1 MSDVSDMN
9 SAQGS
14 GLADALAA
22 LSTAVESR
30 LIEVIEAHRRDWQD
44 LGRAGAHMLDTAA
57 LALRGGKRMR
67 AVLGGV
73 GMSLPQ
79 GSPDPAAR
87 LAGPHSAHLGAALE
101 LYQASALMHDDVI
114 DAALTRRGM
123 PATHERHAAD
133 HRAQGWLGEADAFG
147 RNAAVLGG
155 DLLLS
160 AAGAE
165 MGAAVGASVEAG
177 GTYRQALAARDAFD
191 AMTTEVAV
199 GQFLDVRSQVLP
211 LPDPRADPV
220 AAGRDMR
227 ARALEVVRRKSARYS
242 VMHPLLIGALLGGVE
257 RGSALYG
264 ALHAFGE
271 STGVAFQLRDDV
283 LGVFGDPRV
292 TGKPAGDDLREGK
305 RTVLVA
311 LAWQRTDGA
320 GRRLLTEVLSHPE
333 ASPERVGQV
342 ATLIESCGAR
352 AAHEAEITAHQ
363 ELGLRALDEA
373 SGLLDKASDRDLR
386 ELAEMLTARR
396 A

>member
-1 MSDVSDMN
+1 MSDLTTTLERVR
-9 SAQGS
+9 A
-14 GLADALAA
+14 AVDARV
-22 LSTAVESR
+22 AVVLEDHRSR
-30 LIEVIEAHRRDWQD
+30 LGDPSPAVDELID
-44 LGRAGAHMLDTAA
+44 AA
-57 LALRGGKRMR
+57 ARLLSGGKRMR
-67 AVLGGV
+67 AVLGAV
-73 GMSLPQ
+73 GL
-79 GSPDPAAR
+79 GLAGDPVGRPEVLTGPVAAR
-87 LAGPHSAHLGAALE
+87 LGAALE

>member
-1 MSDVSDMN
+1 MSDLTTTLERVR
-9 SAQGS
+9 A
-14 GLADALAA
+14 AVDARV
-22 LSTAVESR
+22 AVVLEDHRSR
-30 LIEVIEAHRRDWQD
+30 LGDPSPAVDELID
-44 LGRAGAHMLDTAA
+44 AA
-57 LALRGGKRMR
+57 ARLLSGGKRMR
-67 AVLGGV
+67 AVLGAV
-73 GMSLPQ
+73 GL
-79 GSPDPAAR
+79 GLAGDPVGRPKVLTGPVAAR
-87 LAGPHSAHLGAALE
+87 LGAALE

-342 ATLIESCGAR
+342 AALIESCGAR